1 MQDLTATTSRIP
13 VKASSFVIG
22 ESFSSF
28 DNRIFYG
35 VNNHELF
42 STCFQYL
49 IIFNLLISIIFSKF
63 YGGCL
68 TYLVLFYW
76 AVSFL

>member
-42 STCFQYL
+42 STCF
-49 IIFNLLISIIFSKF
+49 
-63 YGGCL
+63 
-68 TYLVLFYW
+68 
-76 AVSFL
+76 